1 MTYPALVYPDHLEI
15 ALVHSGSGLATKSKQ
30 LVDLNGSYRE
40 QHLDMKGM
48 GSHSKVN
55 DMGLMNLIGNTR
67 SLILEASYSESE
79 DDFAAESDP
88 RLDITMLRAFG
99 ADIAQVQ
106 GFAQQMMAVGAGG
119 NLSEEQIEQLQALIE
134 NVADLVKLG
143 NLQVAAEAYPQI
155 QARMEELI
163 EEIAEQLNEIME
175 MSGGDMALG
184 ADGLPVSMDME
195 GFSSQLAL
203 MELVAE
209 TLDILKQT
217 ADVHGLNAPSLEVVA
232 QTLAEKIENMA
243 ELQAAQIEAVKA
255 EMAEQLNAILEGE
268 GLSEETRAEIEAAL
282 ETLEGLEQGE
292 AIPTELIEKLDALV
306 QSGDIPA
313 IQAAALGNVIET
325 AQKIE
330 SQTAAFASAV
340 ATIVP
345 TLRTVLPAARVEAL
359 STKIETVLPAVR
371 AIVPQV
377 FDGPSQHAAASP
389 LSLKV
394 ETGNAISNDNI
405 GAGIKAAP
413 VIGGAIGTGSAL
425 PSTVATE
432 STAPSQSAPQQPA
445 TPVASGGT
453 ETGVEVKSPETNTQ
467 DATERTDPAPESD
480 TSTAAVPDEGKPD
493 VVVPPSSDAPE
504 KPEAPATDVEVEKAE
519 PDVKD
524 DAENDKNAPDADGC
538 GADCKCGD
546 QFKLAAV
553 DQTADGKIRIVNP
566 DGTVELLS
574 KEEGYERIK
583 QEVAAKYEID
593 AKKWDEIVTEFGGD
607 AIIAREH
614 IEKEQEIEDEAIKKL
629 EAEHELKRTDDTVLD
644 DAIDKRLAQMAA
656 AESGGGSAGGKRD
669 TSKKAFEHVCN
680 EGCNH
685 GYKAQSILSKAQNG
699 KPVERKFQG
708 HTKQRGPQ

>member
-30 LVDLNGSYRE
+30 MVDLNGSYRQ

-55 DMGLMNLIGNTR
+55 DMGLMNMIGNTR
-67 SLILEASYSESE
+67 SLVLEASYSENE
-79 DDFAAESDP
+79 DDFAADSDP
-88 RLDITMLRAFG
+88 RLDIAMLRAFG

-106 GFAQQMMAVGAGG
+106 GFAQQMMAVSAGG
-119 NLSEEQIEQLQALIE
+119 NLSEEQIEQLEALIE

-175 MSGGDMALG
+175 MRGGDMVLG
-184 ADGLPVSMDME
+184 ADGLPVSMDIE
-195 GFSSQLAL
+195 RFSSQLAL

-217 ADVHGLNAPSLEVVA
+217 ADVHGLNAPSLEAVA
-232 QTLAEKIENMA
+232 QTLAEKIENIA

-255 EMAEQLNAILEGE
+255 EMTEQLNAILESEDLGE
-268 GLSEETRAEIEAAL
+268 EARAEIEAAI

-292 AIPTELIEKLDALV
+292 AIPSELIEKLDVLV

-313 IQAAALGNVIET
+313 IQAAALSSVIET

-330 SQTAAFASAV
+330 SQIAAFISAV

-345 TLRTVLPAARVEAL
+345 TLKAVLPAARVEAF
-359 STKIETVLPAVR
+359 STKIETVLPAVT
-371 AIVPQV
+371 AIAPQV
-377 FDGPSQHAAASP
+377 FEAPSQAAASP
-389 LSLKV
+389 VSLKV
-394 ETGNAISNDNI
+394 ETGGVTSNDNI
-405 GAGIKAAP
+405 SAGVKVASVLSGAN
-413 VIGGAIGTGSAL
+413 GTGSA
-425 PSTVATE
+425 SSSVVTE
-432 STAPSQSAPQQPA
+432 TTAPSQNAPQQPA

-453 ETGVEVKSPETNTQ
+453 ETGVEVKAPETNTQ
-467 DATERTDPAPESD
+467 DAPERTDTAPEND
-480 TSTAAVPDEGKPD
+480 TSTATAPDGGKPD

-504 KPEAPATDVEVEKAE
+504 KPESSATDVETKGTG
-519 PDVKD
+519 PDTESGL
-524 DAENDKNAPDADGC
+524 ENDKNAPDADGC
-538 GADCKCGD
+538 GVDCKCAD

-553 DQTADGKIRIVNP
+553 DQTADGKIRITNP

-574 KEEGYERIK
+574 KEEGYKRIE
-583 QEVAAKYEID
+583 QEVTAKYEID

-607 AIIAREH
+607 AIEARRH
-614 IEKEQEIEDEAIKKL
+614 IEVEQKIEDQAIKKI
-629 EAEHELKRTDDTVLD
+629 EAKHGSDVTDDTVMD
-644 DAIDKRLAQMAA
+644 DAIDKRLKQMAA
-656 AESGGGSAGGKRD
+656 ARNDGGSAGGKRG
-669 TSKKAFEHVCN
+669 TSKKAFGHVCN

-685 GYKAQSILSKAQNG
+685 GYKAKSILSKAQNG

>member
-55 DMGLMNLIGNTR
+55 DMGLMNMIGNTR
-67 SLILEASYSESE
+67 SLVLEASYSESE

-88 RLDITMLRAFG
+88 RLDIAMLRNFG

-119 NLSEEQIEQLQALIE
+119 NLSEEQIEQLEALIE

-209 TLDILKQT
+209 TLDIVKQT
-217 ADVHGLNAPSLEVVA
+217 ADVHGLNVPSLEVVA

-255 EMAEQLNAILEGE
+255 EMTEQLNAILESE
-268 GLSEETRAEIEAAL
+268 DLSEETRAEIEAAL

-292 AIPTELIEKLDALV
+292 AIPSEIIEKLDALV
-306 QSGDIPA
+306 QNGDIPA
-313 IQAAALGNVIET
+313 IQAVALSNVIET

-330 SQTAAFASAV
+330 SQTAQFASSV
-340 ATIVP
+340 AAITP
-345 TLRTVLPAARVEAL
+345 TLNAILPAARVEAL
-359 STKIETVLPAVR
+359 NAKIETALPAVT
-371 AIVPQV
+371 AALAQQV
-377 FDGPSQHAAASP
+377 FDSPKQSTASP
-389 LSLKV
+389 VSLKV
-394 ETGNAISNDNI
+394 ETSGVTSNDNI
-405 GAGIKAAP
+405 SADAKAAP
-413 VIGGAIGTGSAL
+413 VIGGATGTGSAS

-445 TPVASGGT
+445 APVSSGGT
-453 ETGVEVKSPETNTQ
+453 EVEVKSPETNTQ
-467 DATERTDPAPESD
+467 DALERTDTAPEND

-493 VVVPPSSDAPE
+493 VVVPPLSDAPE
-504 KPEAPATDVEVEKAE
+504 KPEAPVTDVEVEKAE

-566 DGTVELLS
+566 DGTVEILS

-607 AIIAREH
+607 AIEARKH
-614 IEKEQEIEDEAIKKL
+614 IEAEQKAENAAIDAVQAKHGSD
-629 EAEHELKRTDDTVLD
+629 ATDDTVLD

>member
-30 LVDLNGSYRE
+30 LVDLNGSYR
-40 QHLDMKGM
+40 QTHLDMKGM

-67 SLILEASYSESE
+67 SLVLEASYSENE

-155 QARMEELI
+155 KARMEELM

-175 MSGGDMALG
+175 MSGGDMVLD
-184 ADGLPVSMDME
+184 ADGLPVSMDMD
-195 GFSSQLAL
+195 GFAGQLAL

-217 ADVHGLNAPSLEVVA
+217 ADVHGLNVPSLEVVA

-255 EMAEQLNAILEGE
+255 EMAEQLNAILESE
-268 GLSEETRAEIEAAL
+268 SLSDETRAEVEAAL
-282 ETLEGLEQGE
+282 ETLEGLEQDE
-292 AIPTELIEKLDALV
+292 AIPSELIEKLDALV

-313 IQAAALGNVIET
+313 IQAVALSNVIET

-330 SQTAAFASAV
+330 NQTAQFASSV
-340 ATIVP
+340 AAITP
-345 TLRTVLPAARVEAL
+345 TLNAEAL
-359 STKIETVLPAVR
+359 NAKIETALPAIT

-377 FDGPSQHAAASP
+377 FDGPSQQAAVSP
-389 LSLKV
+389 VSLKV
-394 ETGNAISNDNI
+394 ETSGATSNDNI
-405 GAGIKAAP
+405 SAGVRAAP
-413 VIGGAIGTGSAL
+413 VIGGATGTGSA
-425 PSTVATE
+425 SFSAT
-432 STAPSQSAPQQPA
+432 TATPTPSQSTPQEPT

-453 ETGVEVKSPETNTQ
+453 ETGVEVKSPETNSQ
-467 DATERTDPAPESD
+467 EGPDRTDTAPEGN
-480 TSTAAVPDEGKPD
+480 TPTATAPDEGKPD

-504 KPEAPATDVEVEKAE
+504 KPEAPATNVEAKEGGE
-519 PDVKD
+519 GTESGS
-524 DAENDKNAPDADGC
+524 ENDKNGPDADGC

-546 QFKLAAV
+546 QFELAAV

-574 KEEGYERIK
+574 KEEGYKRIE
-583 QEVAAKYEID
+583 QEVTAKYEID

-607 AIIAREH
+607 AIEARKH
-614 IEKEQEIEDEAIKKL
+614 IEAEQKIEDEAIKKI
-629 EAEHELKRTDDTVLD
+629 EAEHAQDVTDDTVLD
-644 DAIDKRLAQMAA
+644 DAIAKRLAQMASA
-656 AESGGGSAGGKRD
+656 KSGGGLGGGERN

-680 EGCNH
+680 EGCTH
-685 GYKAQSILSKAQNG
+685 GYQAKSILSKAQNG